1 MRNHFDTL
9 KVVAQSGKPFEPNV
23 PHHFAFRGAD
33 DFSYVLSGFLAV
45 KSAKLQNIRY
55 LVLQVMLNTPK
66 YTFGVQDLAKSR
78 ALLKLVREL
87 EGPSFKVFLQPRAG
101 LDYFSPDLEK
111 AKIQLASVSAMMDD
125 IEPENPNSPELIHVV
140 SYCEAVELANPDYI
154 NESIQITKS
163 AILNYREEK
172 RKGDMDSM
180 INNQE
185 VNARTNYLLEQLKEV
200 IYLLELNIPNLYS
213 AEGLYEVFK
222 LGILPVPYLWE
233 GREEFTEAIKWKTSL
248 VNGGVH
254 VIDEKNKIIEP
265 IERIKKILFE
275 RLNDN
280 KLL

>member
-1 MRNHFDTL
+1 LRNHFDTL